1 MSRLSILVALALSNA
16 VLLLADTPTT
26 EIRVEVKDKQGKPVE
41 RAAVIMDFVSSH
53 RQVFKL
59 GKRAPKHWELRTN
72 MSGLARFP
80 AIPQGTIRV
89 QVIAKSY
96 QTFGNNFDVDEPQ
109 RTIQVTLE
117 PPQKQ
122 YSVYG
127 PSADSSEKQNG
138 QDKPDAQPKPDHP

>member
-1 MSRLSILVALALSNA
+1 MSRRWILFAVATLNA
-16 VLLLADTPTT
+16 GLLLADTPQT

-72 MSGLARFP
+72 MGGVARFP

-89 QVIAKSY
+89 QVIAKNY
-96 QTFGNNFDVDEPQ
+96 QTFGNKFDVDEPQ
-109 RTIQVTLE
+109 KIIQVTLE

-122 YSVYG
+122 YSIYG
-127 PSADSSEKQNG
+127 PSADSSEKQNP